1 MDKKVISI
9 TLWGNGAEKG
19 KWIEWYDDIKEI
31 MNSLGYK
38 QTHIGITSKSY
49 TSGKILTVARK
60 EKEILAKI
68 KDGEIPSSFSC
79 YSLPKG
85 YRQAVFDYEF
95 YCEREEKDVSVIM
108 NEVDYNPDNEQMI
121 ISVLK
126 KYIDSEYGEIYS
138 ALRSDAPW
146 IYAGTR
152 KVNDLKSYELIRRI

>member
-9 TLWGNGAEKG
+9 TLWGNGTEKG
-19 KWIEWYDDIKEI
+19 KWIEWYEDIKEI

-38 QTHIGITSKSY
+38 NTHIGIDSKSY

-68 KDGEIPSSFSC
+68 RDGEIPSSLSC

-85 YRQAVFDYEF
+85 YRQAALEYEL
-95 YCEREEKDVSVIM
+95 YCDRGEKDISVIM
-108 NEVDYNPDNEQMI
+108 NETDYTPENEQMI

-126 KYIDSEYGEIYS
+126 KYIDSEYGAIYS

-146 IYAGTR
+146 LYVGNR
-152 KVNDLKSYELIRRI
+152 NLKGLKSYELIKKI

>member
-1 MDKKVISI
+1 MDEKVISI

-38 QTHIGITSKSY
+38 QTHIGIESKSY
-49 TSGKILTVARK
+49 TSGKILTVVRK

-68 KDGEIPSSFSC
+68 KDGEIPLSFCC

-95 YCEREEKDVSVIM
+95 YCERARGDISVIM
-108 NEVDYNPDNEQMI
+108 KEADYNLDNEQII

-126 KYIDSEYGEIYS
+126 KYINSEYGEIYS

-152 KVNDLKSYELIRRI
+152 DVNNLETYELIKKI